1 MLAGHLHPARRLHG
15 PGRDSVRL
23 PCFVHEEGQGR
34 GQAVLPAFGEFTGGW
49 TMESAPGRRFYAV
62 GGSAVWALPAAE

>member
-1 MLAGHLHPARRLHG
+1 
-15 PGRDSVRL
+15 VRL
-23 PCFVHEEGQGR
+23 PCFVHEEGQGQAQGQGQ